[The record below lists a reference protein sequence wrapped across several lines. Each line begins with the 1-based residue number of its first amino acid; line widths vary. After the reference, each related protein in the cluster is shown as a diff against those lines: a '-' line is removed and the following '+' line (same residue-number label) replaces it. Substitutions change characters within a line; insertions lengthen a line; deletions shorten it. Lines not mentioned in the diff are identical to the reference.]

1 MTRNWARAE
10 LTIEGDGAVRRVT
23 INRPDHLNAVDEAL
37 HDALADVWRVLQRD
51 PEVRSVVLTGA
62 GKAFSAG
69 GDMDYLR
76 RVANDADFRYRT
88 MDGARRI
95 VSEMMA
101 FHKPVVAAVNG
112 PAVGLGCSLAV
123 MCDIV
128 LMSERAFFS
137 DPHVSL
143 GVVAADGGVLAWPLM
158 MSMLRAK
165 EYLLTGDRID
175 AATAERIGLANRI
188 VAADGL
194 LDEAHALAER
204 LAAQPQ
210 HALWDTKRA
219 LNMHAQRS
227 IGTVVDFA
235 FAAES
240 ETFAHADFH
249 ETLDKYQQSV
259 GLASA
264 ADTTGASRKET

>member
-1 MTRNWARAE
+1 MRNWDRPE
-10 LTIEGDGAVRRVT
+10 LTIDGDGAVRLVT
-23 INRPDHLNAVDEAL
+23 INRPENFNAVNEAL

-51 PEVRSVVLTGA
+51 RDVRAVVLTGA
-62 GKAFSAG
+62 GRAFSAG
-69 GDMDYLR
+69 GDMEYLR
-76 RVANDADFRYRT
+76 RVASDADFRYRT

-95 VSEMMA
+95 VSEMTA

-123 MCDIV
+123 LCDVV
-128 LMSERAFFS
+128 LMSDQAFFA

-175 AATAERIGLANRI
+175 PVTAERIGLANRV
-188 VAADGL
+188 VAADEL
-194 LDEAHALAER
+194 LVEAHSLAER
-204 LAAQPQ
+204 LAAQPAQ
-210 HALWDTKRA
+210 ALWDTKRA
-219 LNMHAQRS
+219 LNLHAQRTIS
-227 IGTVVDFA
+227 TVVDFA

-264 ADTTGASRKET
+264 ADTTGASRKEQ